1 MGLREDMQ
9 NDFKSTKGDYAHSM
23 VNAAISTL
31 PVAGSFAS
39 EIFNM
44 VIFTPLEKRKERW
57 MVSIVEGLEE
67 LQEKVNGFNVE
78 SLSQNE
84 LFISILNRTS
94 QLAISNHQEEK
105 VTALRNAVMNTAL
118 NIKIDEN
125 EQMMF
130 LNLIDSITPWHIKI
144 IDYFYDPRERFK
156 ENNINPTEYM
166 MGSPVSPLVV
176 FYPELVNRDDLINLL
191 VKELY
196 NDGILNIKDLHVSM
210 TSNGMYEPRLTEY
223 GKRFL
228 SFIKEPRC

>member
-1 MGLREDMQ
+1 MALREDMQ
-9 NDFKSTKGDYAHSM
+9 NDFKSTNSDYAHSM
-23 VNAAISTL
+23 VNATISSL
-31 PVAGSFAS
+31 PVVGSFAS

-44 VIFTPLEKRKERW
+44 VISSPLEKRKEMW
-57 MVSIVEGLEE
+57 MLRIVEGLES
-67 LQEKVNGFNVE
+67 LQEKVDGFKIE

-84 LFISILNRTS
+84 LFISIVNRTS

-105 VTALRNAVMNTAL
+105 VVALKNAVMNTAL

-130 LNLIDSITPWHIKI
+130 LNLIDSITPWHIRL

-156 ENNINPTEYM
+156 ENNIKPTEYM
-166 MGSPVSPLVV
+166 MGSPITPLVE
-176 FYPELVNRDDLINLL
+176 FYPELARRDDLINLL

-196 NDGILNIKDLHVSM
+196 NDGILNIKDLNVSM

-228 SFIKEPRC
+228 SFIKAPV